1 MPQIFWCGSIFGV
14 EKLYIKAFKDI
25 NQTSSW
31 EIQSKNWEW
40 TLAMKPKPKGG
51 IFWVSKDL
59 TVWDNLH
66 TVAHKSLNLTLGK
79 IVSKQGKNKRPG
91 SAITILEPLGG
102 AHSFPLRRGETQG
115 PALFTA
121 LEWSIQYGIGS
132 GG

>member
-1 MPQIFWCGSIFGV
+1 
-14 EKLYIKAFKDI
+14 
-25 NQTSSW
+25 
-31 EIQSKNWEW
+31 
-40 TLAMKPKPKGG
+40 MKPKPKGG

-59 TVWDNLH
+59 TVWDNLQ
-66 TVAHKSLNLTLGK
+66 TAAHKSLNLTLGK

-102 AHSFPLRRGETQG
+102 AHGFPLRRGETQG